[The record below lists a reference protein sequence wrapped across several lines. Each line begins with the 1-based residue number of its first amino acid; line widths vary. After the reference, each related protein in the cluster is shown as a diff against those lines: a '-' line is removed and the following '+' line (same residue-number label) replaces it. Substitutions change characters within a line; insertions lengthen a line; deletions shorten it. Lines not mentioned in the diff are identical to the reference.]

1 MSGLSVGDLM
11 LDSPV
16 YSLDDVEWNKVRP
29 DIAINILSK
38 SLLPKKWSNVKM
50 VLTKVLPDGEFS
62 DHIDNYH
69 HVLLFLKGIGSV
81 KVDDKEYEISPN
93 LVVEIPAGIKHSY
106 KNKGKDE
113 LLLFT
118 VNIPVSESK

>member
-1 MSGLSVGDLM
+1 MHETI
-11 LDSPV
+11 

-38 SLLPKKWSNVKM
+38 SLLPKEWSDIKM
-50 VLTKVLPDGEFS
+50 VFTKVLPGGEFTY
-62 DHIDNYH
+62 HIDDYH
-69 HVLLFLKGIGSV
+69 HVLLFLKGTGVV
-81 KVDDKEYEISPN
+81 KVGDKETEITPN

-113 LLLFT
+113 LHLIT
-118 VNIPVSESK
+118 VNIPGNE